1 MKRFLI
7 AFDILLILILLSSC
21 ETSIETKSHSQL
33 KSDSLSAARADSM
46 RSIDPW
52 IKYTY
57 SERQGKRYFESYCVV
72 CHGKTGEGDGFNS
85 YNLNPRPHSFTD
97 STYMA
102 ALSDETLAE
111 IIAFGGRGVNKSV
124 LMPAYQNTLTKEQI
138 ANVVAYI
145 RTFFEKP

>member
-1 MKRFLI
+1 
-7 AFDILLILILLSSC
+7 
-21 ETSIETKSHSQL
+21 
-33 KSDSLSAARADSM
+33 
-46 RSIDPW
+46 
-52 IKYTY
+52 
-57 SERQGKRYFESYCVV
+57 
-72 CHGKTGEGDGFNS
+72 
-85 YNLNPRPHSFTD
+85 
-97 STYMA
+97 MA